1 MVVSLLQVVDE
12 VQVHNLTVLDE
23 QHPLF
28 QSYVL
33 MSTTAGLRWKSSFFA
48 KAGAEDVEVIDAVQ
62 LV

>member
-1 MVVSLLQVVDE
+1 MDE

-48 KAGAEDVEVIDAVQ
+48 RAGAEDVEVIDAVQ